1 MGHSLLTV
9 CTFLD
14 FKVFICCRSRAA
26 WLLVDAA
33 VDICLIE
40 GRSDSIERSSN
51 KTGNMALLCKSGGN
65 KLKDFQASISI
76 VENIT
81 LSDGAAVS
89 ETRFQ

>member
-33 VDICLIE
+33 VDFALSRVALSCNC
-40 GRSDSIERSSN
+40 N

-81 LSDGAAVS
+81 FSDGAAVS